1 MLQVGGGSF
10 YQALPCLFL
19 IAVVL
24 TKPSALSDSLSISSG
39 QKNLAISYLGTTCAF
54 SD

>member
-10 YQALPCLFL
+10 YQALPRLFL